1 MMMTLLMGQVDCE
14 MVWAIKEPMK
24 LPNCMQALNKHIT
37 MYSAAG
43 GKSSKRI
50 CIITL
55 MRENAMLMKNTPI
68 KPSRKSNKHDKANTT
83 ASKVYKVLRPM

>member
-1 MMMTLLMGQVDCE
+1 MDLAKL
-14 MVWAIKEPMK
+14 EPMK

-83 ASKVYKVLRPM
+83 ASKVYKVLRPMKRSI